1 MIYVWIALIVVDI
14 LIIAFVAM
22 TCYISLRR
30 KQNDIRTAKVK
41 EGSPLEKMQNA
52 VLDAQSFFK
61 EHLGELLIIEANGVQ
76 LAARRYTQEK
86 PIGRIVMFHGYR
98 SVAEVDFSCAMDLYY
113 SLGYELILVDQRAH
127 SRSTG
132 SWIGYGVLERYDCHS
147 WLRYLNDEFGAIPT
161 FLSGI
166 SMGTATILMALE
178 FPLPQNVCGIIAD
191 CGFTSPKEI
200 IAHVMRKNYHLP
212 PALLLPPLSLFSK
225 LLAGYYF
232 GECSTVETIS
242 KATVPILFIH
252 GKDDTFV
259 PPEMTLRNY
268 EACPTDKKLIL
279 VDGAGHG
286 TSFLQDRPRVEQ
298 EIKAFFAKNN
308 PTD

>member
-1 MIYVWIALIVVDI
+1 MLYFWITLAILDVFIILFIV
-14 LIIAFVAM
+14 LNCF
-22 TCYISLRR
+22 ISLRG
-30 KQNDIRTAKVK
+30 KQHDIRTRTLK
-41 EGSPLEKMQNA
+41 EGSSLAPLKQA
-52 VLDAQSFFK
+52 VMDAQVFFK
-61 EHLGELLIIEANGVQ
+61 EHPAELLVIEANGVQ
-76 LAARRYTQEK
+76 LAAHRYTQK
-86 PIGRIVMFHGYR
+86 NPIGRIVMFHGYR

-127 SRSTG
+127 GKSSG
-132 SWIGYGVLERYDCHS
+132 SWIGFGVLERYDCLS
-147 WLRYLNDEFGAIPT
+147 WLNYLNNTYGAIPT

-166 SMGTATILMALE
+166 SMGCSTILMALE
-178 FPLPQNVCGIIAD
+178 FPLPDNVRGIIAD

-200 IAHVMRKNYHLP
+200 IAHVMRRDFHLP

-225 LLAGYYF
+225 FFAGYSF
-232 GECSTVETIS
+232 GECSTLNTVP

-259 PPEMTLRNY
+259 PPEMTVRNF
-268 EACPTDKKLIL
+268 EACQSEKKLIL

-298 EIKAFFAKNN
+298 ELRTFFSKNN
-308 PTD
+308 PTE